1 MSGYLIDTDWAID
14 YLKGLPSVISQ
25 LQAAADEGLA
35 ISVISLAELY
45 EGVYGSGN
53 VDRHLQGLR
62 QFLGFVSVI
71 GLDDAICRAFGQY
84 RHRLRQHGQLI
95 DNFDLLIAATS
106 LTYQLTLVTSNLRH
120 YARIPGLQIAQ
131 FAHPSRGA

>member
-1 MSGYLIDTDWAID
+1 MSGYLLDTDWVID
-14 YLKGLPSVISQ
+14 YLKGVPRVVTR

-53 VDRHLQGLR
+53 AERHLKGLR
-62 QFLGFVSVI
+62 QFLGCIQVI
-71 GLDDAICRAFGQY
+71 GLDEAICQTFGQY

-95 DNFDLLIAATS
+95 DNFDLLIAATAV
-106 LTYQLTLVTSNLRH
+106 TYRLRLVTSNVRH
-120 YARIPGLQIAQ
+120 YARVPELQLAG
-131 FAHPSRGA
+131 FA